1 MLKSRIHPQVE
12 YEPNRMVYPEDCRVE
27 LSVYEIHGFD
37 KDFIVAL
44 GKPKYK
50 FAPKG
55 VHYVPIYFVPSN
67 TKDPKVQIGVYE
79 YEKDRSLEIL
89 DTEGD
94 IDIEL
99 LVPIFY
105 PFAEEIVKNIKSN
118 VQDFLSK
125 APASVM
131 EPSKD
136 GEEVL
141 VTPEKDE
148 EEEEGD
154 DDDVLNLSKTKTGSI
169 HMLSP
174 SQEKIDKTVK
184 KGVFTIDPNVA
195 KPPILVEESNDDSDN
210 IKKKF
215 VSDPEHNLWIQEF
228 MHNPYYEIHP
238 VEANGD
244 CFFATIRDAFKQI
257 GHQITVAELRALLA
271 KEVTEDIFQE
281 NRKLFLDL
289 EGSKK
294 EYEQEMERA
303 KQGNLQLK
311 KQYKIASTAEREVIR
326 KESVK
331 LLERSHELKELKEST
346 QAMIDESMGDLSNIR
361 TFEQY
366 RQHLMT
372 TSYWADS
379 WAISTL
385 EKILNMKMIIFS
397 ELYYNEDA
405 PHSVLNC
412 GEANKDLEKQGK
424 FEPQYYIM
432 TSYSGNHYNLVSYKG
447 KKILTFSE
455 IPYDVKAMI
464 INKCIEKSAGIYY
477 LIQEFRDYKVR
488 LGIQADVGAPDAE
501 SDDEIEVDEEGP
513 GTEGIEGIE
522 GIEGSDSL
530 RSRRGSI
537 DKHELYDSSIVFRF
551 FAKSEKTALPGKG
564 TGEIIPKDK
573 MIDYKDL
580 KTIPDWRRKLDDT
593 WTSDETP
600 IEIGGHKYAS
610 VEHYYQASK
619 FVYPGSP
626 KPNNEFAMLFSLDS
640 DSKISKDAV
649 IAKAAG
655 GKTGKMKGTDKKDV
669 ILRPKE
675 VSIDP
680 HFYEGRNKK
689 ERMTALM
696 TKFDKIPEFNKLLK
710 MTKRAKL
717 VHYIAKQPPEIDVQL
732 MEVRKRIQERSDQT
746 TMNTEGVLRS

>member
-12 YEPNRMVYPEDCRVE
+12 YESKRIVHPEDCRVE
-27 LSVYEIHGFD
+27 LSVYELNGFG
-37 KDFIVAL
+37 KYFIVAL
-44 GKPKYK
+44 GKPKYN
-50 FAPKG
+50 FASKG

-67 TKDPKVQIGVYE
+67 TKNDKVQIGVYE

-94 IDIEL
+94 IDIDQ

-105 PFAEEIVKNIKSN
+105 PFAEEIVKNIPSN
-118 VQDFLSK
+118 VQEFLSK
-125 APASVM
+125 TSTSVL
-131 EPSKD
+131 E
-136 GEEVL
+136 GEEMGKGEG
-141 VTPEKDE
+141 TIGQEKEEEAVDE

-154 DDDVLNLSKTKTGSI
+154 DDDDVLNLSKKKTGSVTET
-169 HMLSP
+169 SK
-174 SQEKIDKTVK
+174 SQEKIDKTLK
-184 KGVFTIDPNVA
+184 KGMFTIDPNVA
-195 KPPILVEESNDDSDN
+195 KLPILVEESKDDSDE

-215 VSDPEHNLWIQEF
+215 VSDPDHNLWIQEF
-228 MHNPYYEIHP
+228 MHNPYYDIHQ

-244 CFFATIRDAFKQI
+244 CLFATIRDGFKQI
-257 GHQITVAELRALLA
+257 GYQITVAELRAMLA

-294 EYEQEMERA
+294 EYEQEMERT

-311 KQYKIASTAEREVIR
+311 KQYKIASTADREVIR
-326 KESVK
+326 HESVK
-331 LLERSHELKELKEST
+331 LLERNHELKELKEST

-366 RQHLMT
+366 RQHMMT

-447 KKILTFSE
+447 KKILIFSE

-464 INKCIEKSAGIYY
+464 VNKCIEKSAGIYY

-488 LGIQADVGAPDAE
+488 LGIQADVGAPDVE
-501 SDDEIEVDEEGP
+501 SDDEVEVDEDEPGNEGV
-513 GTEGIEGIE
+513 EGDEGN
-522 GIEGSDSL
+522 DSSSER

-551 FAKSEKTALPGKG
+551 FSKSEKTALPGKG

-593 WTSDETP
+593 WTSEEP
-600 IEIGGHKYAS
+600 AIEIGGHKYAS
-610 VEHYYQASK
+610 IEHYYQASK
-619 FVYPGSP
+619 FIYPGSP
-626 KPNNEFAMLFSLDS
+626 KQNNDFALLFSIDS
-640 DSKISKDAV
+640 SSKIAKDV
-649 IAKAAG
+649 MIAKAAG
-655 GKTGKMKGTDKKDV
+655 GKSGKMKGSDKKDV
-669 ILRPKE
+669 ILRPKD
-675 VSIDP
+675 VTIDP

-689 ERMTALM
+689 ERITALM
-696 TKFDKIPEFNKLLK
+696 SKYGKIQEMTKLLK

-717 VHYIAKQPPEIDVQL
+717 VHYIAKQPPEVDVQL
-732 MEVRKRIQERSDQT
+732 MEVRKRIQERS
-746 TMNTEGVLRS
+746 

>member
-12 YEPNRMVYPEDCRVE
+12 YESKRMVHPEDCRVE
-27 LSVYEIHGFD
+27 LSVYELNGFG
-37 KDFIVAL
+37 KDFLVAL
-44 GKPKYK
+44 GKPKYN
-50 FAPKG
+50 FASKG

-67 TKDPKVQIGVYE
+67 TKNDKVQIGVYE

-89 DTEGD
+89 DTDGD
-94 IDIEL
+94 IDIEQ

-105 PFAEEIVKNIKSN
+105 PFAEEIVNNVKSN
-118 VQDFLSK
+118 VQEFLSK
-125 APASVM
+125 SSASVS
-131 EPSKD
+131 EPTKE
-136 GEEVL
+136 GEEGEE
-141 VTPEKDE
+141 EKKE
-148 EEEEGD
+148 EEEDEDD
-154 DDDVLNLSKTKTGSI
+154 DDDVLNLSKKKPGSVTET
-169 HMLSP
+169 SK
-174 SQEKIDKTVK
+174 SQEKIDKTLK

-195 KPPILVEESNDDSDN
+195 KPVVIPEESKDDSDE

-215 VSDPEHNLWIQEF
+215 VSDPDHNLWIQEF
-228 MHNPYYEIHP
+228 MHNPYYDIHQ

-257 GHQITVAELRALLA
+257 GYQITVAELRAMLA

-289 EGSKK
+289 EGSIK
-294 EYEQEMERA
+294 EYDQEIERA

-311 KQYKIASTAEREVIR
+311 KQYKIASTADREVIR

-366 RQHLMT
+366 RQHMMT

-432 TSYSGNHYNLVSYKG
+432 TSYSGNHYKLVSYKG
-447 KKILTFSE
+447 KKILIFSE

-464 INKCIEKSAGIYY
+464 VNKCIEKSAGIYY

-488 LGIQADVGAPDAE
+488 LGIQADVGAPDVE
-501 SDDEIEVDEEGP
+501 SDDEVEVDEEEPGP
-513 GTEGIEGIE
+513 EENVQGTEG
-522 GIEGSDSL
+522 EGSKGEGSSQ
-530 RSRRGSI
+530 RTRRGSI

-551 FAKSEKTALPGKG
+551 FTKSEKTALPGKG
-564 TGEIIPKDK
+564 SGEIIPKDK

-593 WTSDETP
+593 WISEDPT

-626 KPNNEFAMLFSLDS
+626 KQNNDFALLFSIDS
-640 DSKISKDAV
+640 ESKIAKDVA

-655 GKTGKMKGTDKKDV
+655 GKTGKMKGSDKKDV
-669 ILRPKE
+669 ILRPKD
-675 VSIDP
+675 VTIDP

-696 TKFDKIPEFNKLLK
+696 AKFKNIPEMNKLLK

-717 VHYIAKQPPEIDVQL
+717 VHYIAKQPPEVDVQL
-732 MEVRKRIQERSDQT
+732 MEVRKRIQ
-746 TMNTEGVLRS
+746 V

>member
-12 YEPNRMVYPEDCRVE
+12 YEPNRIVYPEDCRVE
-27 LSVYEIHGFD
+27 LSVYEINGFD

-50 FAPKG
+50 FAAKG

-94 IDIEL
+94 IDIEP

-105 PFAEEIVKNIKSN
+105 PFAEEIVKNIKSSI
-118 VQDFLSK
+118 QEFLSK
-125 APASVM
+125 VPEFVLDAR
-131 EPSKD
+131 
-136 GEEVL
+136 GEEKVE
-141 VTPEKDE
+141 VESE
-148 EEEEGD
+148 IESEEGD

-169 HMLSP
+169 QALSP
-174 SQEKIDKTVK
+174 SQDKIEKTIK
-184 KGVFTIDPNVA
+184 KGLFTIDPNVT
-195 KPPILVEESNDDSDN
+195 KPPILTEESKDDTDN

-215 VSDPEHNLWIQEF
+215 VSDPDHNLWIQEF
-228 MHNPYYEIHP
+228 MHNTNYDIHT
-238 VEANGD
+238 VESNGD

-257 GHQITVAELRALLA
+257 GYQITVAELRALLA

-294 EYEQEMERA
+294 EYDQEMERA
-303 KQGNLQLK
+303 KQGNIQLK

-331 LLERSHELKELKEST
+331 LLERSHELKELNEST

-366 RQHLMT
+366 RQHIMT

-385 EKILNMKMIIFS
+385 EKVLNMKMIIFS

-447 KKILTFSE
+447 KKILVFSE

-501 SDDEIEVDEEGP
+501 SDDEVEVDEEGP
-513 GTEGIEGIE
+513 GTEGVEGD
-522 GIEGSDSL
+522 DSSSER

-551 FAKSEKTALPGKG
+551 FSKSEKTALPGKG

-593 WTSDETP
+593 WTSEEP
-600 IEIGGHKYAS
+600 AIEIGGHKYAS
-610 VEHYYQASK
+610 IEHYYQASK

-626 KPNNEFAMLFSLDS
+626 TKNNDFALLFSKDS
-640 DSKISKDAV
+640 ESKIAKDVA

-655 GKTGKMKGTDKKDV
+655 GKMGKMKGSDKKDV
-669 ILRPKE
+669 ILRPKD
-675 VSIDP
+675 VTIDP

-696 TKFDKIPEFNKLLK
+696 AKFKNIPEMNKLLK

-717 VHYIAKQPPEIDVQL
+717 VHYIAKQPPEVDVQL
-732 MEVRKRIQERSDQT
+732 MEVRKRIQ
-746 TMNTEGVLRS
+746 V

>member
-12 YEPNRMVYPEDCRVE
+12 YESKRIVHPEDCRVE
-27 LSVYEIHGFD
+27 LSVYELNGFG

-44 GKPKYK
+44 GKPKYN
-50 FAPKG
+50 FASKG

-67 TKDPKVQIGVYE
+67 TKNDKIQIGVYE

-89 DTEGD
+89 DTDGD
-94 IDIEL
+94 IDIDL

-105 PFAEEIVKNIKSN
+105 PYAEEIIQNVQSN
-118 VQDFLSK
+118 VQEFLSK
-125 APASVM
+125 SSASVL
-131 EPSKD
+131 EPSKE
-136 GEEVL
+136 GEEVIG
-141 VTPEKDE
+141 TEEKKEEEEE

-154 DDDVLNLSKTKTGSI
+154 DDDVLNLSKKKTGSI
-169 HMLSP
+169 AETSK
-174 SQEKIDKTVK
+174 SQEKIDKTLK
-184 KGVFTIDPNVA
+184 KGLFTIDPNVA
-195 KPPILVEESNDDSDN
+195 KLPILVEESKDDSDE

-215 VSDPEHNLWIQEF
+215 VSDPENNLWIQEF
-228 MHNPYYEIHP
+228 MHNTYYDIHQ
-238 VEANGD
+238 VESNGD
-244 CFFATIRDAFKQI
+244 CLFATIRDSFKQI
-257 GHQITVAELRALLA
+257 GYQITVAELRAILA

-294 EYEQEMERA
+294 EYEQEMERT

-311 KQYKIASTAEREVIR
+311 KQYKIASTADREVIR
-326 KESVK
+326 KESEK
-331 LLERSHELKELKEST
+331 LLKRNHELKELKEST

-366 RQHLMT
+366 RQHMMT

-447 KKILTFSE
+447 KKILNFSE

-464 INKCIEKSAGIYY
+464 VNKCIEKSAGIYY

-488 LGIQADVGAPDAE
+488 LGIQADVGAPDVE
-501 SDDEIEVDEEGP
+501 SDDEVEVDEEEP
-513 GTEGIEGIE
+513 GQPSEGQRMD
-522 GIEGSDSL
+522 DSSL
-530 RSRRGSI
+530 ERRSRRGSI

-551 FAKSEKTALPGKG
+551 FTKSEKTALPGKG

-593 WTSDETP
+593 WISEESVM
-600 IEIGGHKYAS
+600 EIGGHKYAS

-626 KPNNEFAMLFSLDS
+626 KQNNDFALLFSIDS
-640 DSKISKDAV
+640 DSKIAKDVA

-655 GKTGKMKGTDKKDV
+655 GKSGKMKGSDKKDV
-669 ILRPKE
+669 ILRPKD
-675 VSIDP
+675 VMIDP

-689 ERMTALM
+689 ERITALIA
-696 TKFDKIPEFNKLLK
+696 KFGQEGEMNKLLK

-717 VHYIAKQPPEIDVQL
+717 VHYIAKQPPEVDVQL
-732 MEVRKRIQERSDQT
+732 MEVRKRIIP
-746 TMNTEGVLRS
+746 

>member
-1 MLKSRIHPQVE
+1 MRDKNAPYNTMLKSRIHPQVE
-12 YEPNRMVYPEDCRVE
+12 YESKRMVHPEDCRVE
-27 LSVYEIHGFD
+27 LSVYELNGFD
-37 KDFIVAL
+37 KDFLVAL
-44 GKPKYK
+44 GKPKYN
-50 FAPKG
+50 FASKG

-67 TKDPKVQIGVYE
+67 TKNDKVQIGVYE

-89 DTEGD
+89 DTDGD
-94 IDIEL
+94 IDIDQ

-105 PFAEEIVKNIKSN
+105 PFAEEIVKNVKSN
-118 VQDFLSK
+118 VQEFLSK
-125 APASVM
+125 SSASIF
-131 EPSKD
+131 EPIKE
-136 GEEVL
+136 GEEVI
-141 VTPEKDE
+141 VTEEKEE

-154 DDDVLNLSKTKTGSI
+154 DDDDVLNLSKKKTGSVVAI
-169 HMLSP
+169 SQ
-174 SQEKIDKTVK
+174 SQEKIDKTLK

-195 KPPILVEESNDDSDN
+195 KLPILTEESKDDSEE
-210 IKKKF
+210 IKQKF
-215 VSDPEHNLWIQEF
+215 VSDSAHNLWIQEF
-228 MHNPYYEIHP
+228 MHNPYYDIHQ

-257 GHQITVAELRALLA
+257 GHQITVSELRALLA

-289 EGSKK
+289 EGSIK

-311 KQYKIASTAEREVIR
+311 KQYKIASTADREVIR

-346 QAMIDESMGDLSNIR
+346 QAMIDESMGNLSNIR

-385 EKILNMKMIIFS
+385 EKILNIKMIIFS

-432 TSYSGNHYNLVSYKG
+432 TSYSGNHYNLISYKG
-447 KKILTFSE
+447 KKILIFSE

-464 INKCIEKSAGIYY
+464 VNKCIEKSAGIYY

-488 LGIQADVGAPDAE
+488 LGIQADVGAPDVE
-501 SDDEIEVDEEGP
+501 SDDEVEVDEDEPGQEGV
-513 GTEGIEGIE
+513 
-522 GIEGSDSL
+522 DSQ

-551 FAKSEKTALPGKG
+551 FTKSEKTALPGKG

-573 MIDYKDL
+573 MMDYKDL

-593 WTSDETP
+593 WISEEP
-600 IEIGGHKYAS
+600 AMEIGGHKYAS

-626 KPNNEFAMLFSLDS
+626 KQNNDFALLFSIDS
-640 DSKISKDAV
+640 SSKIAKDVA

-655 GKTGKMKGTDKKDV
+655 GKSGKMKGSDKKDV
-669 ILRPKE
+669 ILRPKD
-675 VSIDP
+675 VTIDP
-680 HFYEGRNKK
+680 NFYEGRNKK

-696 TKFDKIPEFNKLLK
+696 AKFGKIPEMTKLLK

-732 MEVRKRIQERSDQT
+732 MEVRKRITQ
-746 TMNTEGVLRS
+746 NNN

>member
-12 YEPNRMVYPEDCRVE
+12 YEPNRIVYPEDCRVE
-27 LSVYEIHGFD
+27 LSVYEINGFD

-50 FAPKG
+50 FAAKG

-105 PFAEEIVKNIKSN
+105 PFAEEIVKNIQSN
-118 VQDFLSK
+118 VQEFLSK
-125 APASVM
+125 APASVL
-131 EPSKD
+131 D
-136 GEEVL
+136 ARGEEKVEVESEIEL
-141 VTPEKDE
+141 ES

-154 DDDVLNLSKTKTGSI
+154 EDDVLNLSKTKTGSI
-169 HMLSP
+169 PVLSP
-174 SQEKIDKTVK
+174 SQDKIEKTIK
-184 KGVFTIDPNVA
+184 KGLFTIDPNA
-195 KPPILVEESNDDSDN
+195 TKPPILTEESKDDSDD

-215 VSDPEHNLWIQEF
+215 VSDPDHHLWIQEF
-228 MHNPYYEIHP
+228 MHNPYYDIHA
-238 VEANGD
+238 VESNGD

-257 GHQITVAELRALLA
+257 GYQITVAELRALLA

-294 EYEQEMERA
+294 EYDQEMERA

-311 KQYKIASTAEREVIR
+311 KQYKIASTAEREIIR

-331 LLERSHELKELKEST
+331 LLERSHELKELKEGT

-366 RQHLMT
+366 RQHIMT

-385 EKILNMKMIIFS
+385 EKVLNMKMIIFS

-501 SDDEIEVDEEGP
+501 SDDEVEVDDEGP
-513 GTEGIEGIE
+513 GSEGIEGIE
-522 GIEGSDSL
+522 GTDSL

-580 KTIPDWRRKLDDT
+580 KMMADWRRKLDDS
-593 WTSDETP
+593 WISEKDSAL
-600 IEIGGHKYAS
+600 EIGGHKYAS

-626 KPNNEFAMLFSLDS
+626 KQNNEFALLFSLDS
-640 DSKISKDAV
+640 ESKVSKDAA

-717 VHYIAKQPPEIDVQL
+717 VHYIAKQPPEVDVQL
-732 MEVRKRIQERSDQT
+732 MEVRKRIQDRNS
-746 TMNTEGVLRS
+746 SS

>member
-12 YEPNRMVYPEDCRVE
+12 YEPNRIVYPEDCRVE
-27 LSVYEIHGFD
+27 LSVYEINGFD

-50 FAPKG
+50 FAAKG

-94 IDIEL
+94 IDIEP

-105 PFAEEIVKNIKSN
+105 PFAEEIVKNIKSSI
-118 VQDFLSK
+118 QEFLSK
-125 APASVM
+125 VPEFVLDAR
-131 EPSKD
+131 
-136 GEEVL
+136 GEEKVE
-141 VTPEKDE
+141 VESE
-148 EEEEGD
+148 IESEEGD

-169 HMLSP
+169 QALSP
-174 SQEKIDKTVK
+174 SQDKIEKTIK
-184 KGVFTIDPNVA
+184 KGLFTIDPNVT
-195 KPPILVEESNDDSDN
+195 KSPILTEESKDDTDN

-215 VSDPEHNLWIQEF
+215 VSDPDHNLWIQEF
-228 MHNPYYEIHP
+228 MHNTNYDIHT
-238 VEANGD
+238 VESNGD

-257 GHQITVAELRALLA
+257 GYQITVAELRALLA

-294 EYEQEMERA
+294 EYDQEMERA
-303 KQGNLQLK
+303 KQGNIQLK

-331 LLERSHELKELKEST
+331 LLERSHELKELNEST

-366 RQHLMT
+366 RQHIMT

-385 EKILNMKMIIFS
+385 EKVLNMKMIIFS

-447 KKILTFSE
+447 KKILVFSE

-501 SDDEIEVDEEGP
+501 SDDEVEVDEEGP
-513 GTEGIEGIE
+513 GTEGVEGD
-522 GIEGSDSL
+522 DSSSER

-551 FAKSEKTALPGKG
+551 FSKSEKTALPGKG

-593 WTSDETP
+593 WTSEEP
-600 IEIGGHKYAS
+600 AIEIGGHKYAS
-610 VEHYYQASK
+610 IEHYYQASK

-626 KPNNEFAMLFSLDS
+626 TKNNDFALLFSKDS
-640 DSKISKDAV
+640 ESKIAKDVA

-655 GKTGKMKGTDKKDV
+655 GKMGKMKGSDKKDV
-669 ILRPKE
+669 ILRPKD
-675 VSIDP
+675 VTIDP

-696 TKFDKIPEFNKLLK
+696 AKFKNIPEMNKLLK

-717 VHYIAKQPPEIDVQL
+717 VHYIAKQPPEVDVQL
-732 MEVRKRIQERSDQT
+732 MEVRKRIQ
-746 TMNTEGVLRS
+746 V